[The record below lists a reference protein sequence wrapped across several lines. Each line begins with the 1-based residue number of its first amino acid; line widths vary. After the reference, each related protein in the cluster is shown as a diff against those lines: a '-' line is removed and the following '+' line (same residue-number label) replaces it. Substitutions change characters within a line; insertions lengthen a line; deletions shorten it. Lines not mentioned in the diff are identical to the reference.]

1 MVVWFDFWPKSG
13 QNLRLARNIRY
24 FRHNQIFD
32 ITMKSNKIDHFSE
45 FLEIA
50 GDFWQ
55 FRTELKISI
64 EFHSYQ
70 EIPQNWSLSGASQNS
85 WRFLAISS
93 KTETIDRIPSLPG
106 NPIKPITFW
115 SFSKFL
121 SISGHFKQNWKLLI
135 VMVRASSPARQW
147 QYDITRTA
155 VTGQCVLSHNYYI
168 P

>member
-1 MVVWFDFWPKSG
+1 M
-13 QNLRLARNIRY
+13 LL
-24 FRHNQIFD
+24 
-32 ITMKSNKIDHFSE
+32 KIPD
-45 FLEIA
+45 
-50 GDFWQ
+50 DFWQ
-55 FRTELKISI
+55 FRTELKNDRIRSLPGNPTKSITFWSFSKFLTISVDFWKFRTELKISI
-64 EFHSYQ
+64 EFHPYQ

-115 SFSKFL
+115 SFWKSL
-121 SISGHFKQNWKLLI
+121 SISDHFKQNWKLLI